1 MTAVPGSTRPPDP
14 DPGTD
19 WNRTAAEE
27 HRTSRIRHARV
38 APLAAFRAFW
48 PLVRGNR
55 VAVLAAALL
64 LVAAS
69 AADAV
74 AISLAGRLTDDVLA
88 PGDLDAFWGPAAL
101 WLGLAVAGAAASA
114 AGSYLSGWTSEHFL
128 LGLRDHVFEHL
139 QRIPPDTL
147 DRYGTGDLVTRLTG
161 DIEIVETLVAAAPV
175 ELITSAA
182 GALVFAAA
190 AFRTSWQLALI
201 TLGAAPLIWLGARV
215 FGTLMRTASRAER
228 DSNGRLASLL
238 EESLA
243 NMPLVQAYGRQRA
256 EHGKVHREGRVW
268 MRAGLRQIRLSSV
281 YGPLGELLETLSV
294 LAVIGAGAWQIS
306 EHHLTVGGLLSFA
319 AFLSY
324 LHPRLQ
330 ELGELLVGASTATAA
345 CERLMEILRTPP
357 AAETTPRP
365 DVPPLPE
372 PVHGAVTFQDVGF
385 SYPGAP
391 GPVLHDLRLHI
402 PPGLLVAVTGASGA
416 GKSTLGKLLLRF
428 HEPTRGRILLD
439 GRDIA
444 ELPVDEVRRHITL
457 LPQDSM
463 LFDDTI
469 RANIVYG
476 RPDATDSE
484 VLAAAVAADAHG
496 FVGALPEGYDTPV
509 GKHGN
514 NLSGGQRRRIA
525 LARAILR
532 TAPVLI
538 LDEPTTGLDDA
549 ATARIMAPLRQ
560 LTAGRTTF
568 LITHDRRL
576 ADLADLVLHLTDAT
590 AVVTAPGQLATEA
603 A

>member
-1 MTAVPGSTRPPDP
+1 M
-14 DPGTD
+14 DPGTHWD
-19 WNRTAAEE
+19 WTAAGE
-27 HRTSRIRHARV
+27 HNPSRMRHARV
-38 APLAAFRAFW
+38 SPLAAFRAFW

-55 VAVLAAALL
+55 VAVLSSALL
-64 LVAAS
+64 LIASS

-74 AISLAGRLTDDVLA
+74 AIAIAGRLTDDVLA
-88 PGDLDAFWGPAAL
+88 PGDLDAFWGPATL

-128 LGLRDHVFEHL
+128 LGLRDHVFQHL

-161 DIEIVETLVAAAPV
+161 DIEVVETLVAAAPV
-175 ELITSAA
+175 ELITSAV

-201 TLGAAPLIWLGARV
+201 TLAAAPLIWLGARV
-215 FGTLMRTASRAER
+215 FGTLMRTATRAER

-256 EHGKVHREGRVW
+256 ESSKVHREGRTW

-345 CERLMEILRTPP
+345 CERLIEVLRTTPTP
-357 AAETTPRP
+357 EPTPRP
-365 DVPPLPE
+365 DVSSLPE
-372 PVHGAVTFQDVGF
+372 PVRGAVTFQDVGF
-385 SYPGAP
+385 SYPAAA
-391 GPVLHDLRLHI
+391 GPVLHRVQLDI
-402 PPGLLVAVTGASGA
+402 PPGLLVAVTGPSGA

-476 RPDATDSE
+476 RPDAADSE

-496 FVGALPEGYDTPV
+496 FVSALPEGYDTPV

-525 LARAILR
+525 LARAMLR

-549 ATARIMAPLRQ
+549 ATARIMAPLRH
-560 LTAGRTTF
+560 LSAGRTTF

-576 ADLADLVLHLTDAT
+576 AALADLVLHLTDAT
-590 AVVTAPGQLATEA
+590 AVLTAPEPIATEA

>member
-1 MTAVPGSTRPPDP
+1 M
-14 DPGTD
+14 DPGTPWD
-19 WNRTAAEE
+19 WTAAAE
-27 HRTSRIRHARV
+27 HHPSRMRHARV
-38 APLAAFRAFW
+38 SPLAAFRTFW

-55 VAVLAAALL
+55 LAVLSSALL
-64 LVAAS
+64 LIAAS

-74 AISLAGRLTDDVLA
+74 AIAIAGCLTDDVLA
-88 PGDLDAFWGPAAL
+88 PGDLDAFWGPATL
-101 WLGLAVAGAAASA
+101 WLSFAVAGAAASA

-161 DIEIVETLVAAAPV
+161 DIEVVETLVASAPV

-215 FGTLMRTASRAER
+215 FGTLMRSATRAER

-256 EHGKVHREGRVW
+256 ESSKVHREGRTW

-345 CERLMEILRTPP
+345 CERLIEVLRT
-357 AAETTPRP
+357 TPEPTSRP
-365 DVPPLPE
+365 DARPLPE
-372 PVHGAVTFQDVGF
+372 PVRGAVTFQDVGF

-391 GPVLHDLRLHI
+391 GPVLDHVQLDI
-402 PPGLLVAVTGASGA
+402 PPGLLVAVTGPSGA

-463 LFDDTI
+463 LFDDTV

-476 RPDATDSE
+476 RPDAADSE

-496 FVGALPEGYDTPV
+496 FVSALPEGYDTPV

-525 LARAILR
+525 LARAMLR
-532 TAPVLI
+532 TAPVLV

-549 ATARIMAPLRQ
+549 ATARIMAPLRH
-560 LTAGRTTF
+560 LSAGRTTF

-576 ADLADLVLHLTDAT
+576 AALADLVLHLTDAT
-590 AVVTAPGQLATEA
+590 AVLTAPEQIATEA

>member
-1 MTAVPGSTRPPDP
+1 M
-14 DPGTD
+14 DPGTPWD
-19 WNRTAAEE
+19 WTAAEE
-27 HRTSRIRHARV
+27 HRPSSGVRHARV
-38 APLAAFRAFW
+38 SPLAAFRAFW

-55 VAVLAAALL
+55 LAVLFSALL
-64 LVAAS
+64 LIASS

-74 AISLAGRLTDDVLA
+74 AIAIAGRLTDDVLA
-88 PGDLDAFWGPAAL
+88 PGDLDAFWSPAAL

-139 QRIPPDTL
+139 QRTPPDTL
-147 DRYGTGDLVTRLTG
+147 DRYGTGDLVARLTG
-161 DIEIVETLVAAAPV
+161 DIEVVETLVASAPV

-215 FGTLMRTASRAER
+215 FGTLMRTATRAER

-256 EHGKVHREGRVW
+256 ESSKVHREGRTW

-345 CERLMEILRTPP
+345 CERLIEVLRATPEP
-357 AAETTPRP
+357 ASRP
-365 DVPPLPE
+365 DARPLPE

-391 GPVLHDLRLHI
+391 GPVLHHVQLDI
-402 PPGLLVAVTGASGA
+402 PPGLLVAVTGPSGA

-463 LFDDTI
+463 LFDDTV

-476 RPDATDSE
+476 RPDAADSE

-496 FVGALPEGYDTPV
+496 FVSALPEGYDTPV

-525 LARAILR
+525 LARAMLR
-532 TAPVLI
+532 TAPVLV

-560 LTAGRTTF
+560 LSAGRTTF

-576 ADLADLVLHLTDAT
+576 AALADLVLHLTDAT
-590 AVVTAPGQLATEA
+590 AVLTAPEPIATEA

>member
-1 MTAVPGSTRPPDP
+1 MTAVPGSARTPGV
-14 DPGTD
+14 DPGTP
-19 WNRTAAEE
+19 WERTAAGG
-27 HRTSRIRHARV
+27 RRPSRMRHARTS
-38 APLAAFRAFW
+38 PLAAFRTFW

-55 VAVLAAALL
+55 VAVLSSALL
-64 LVAAS
+64 LIVSA

-74 AISLAGRLTDDVLA
+74 AIGIAGRLADDVLA
-88 PGDLDAFWGPAAL
+88 PGDLAAFWGPATL

-128 LGLRDHVFEHL
+128 LGLRDHVFQHL

-161 DIEIVETLVAAAPV
+161 DIEVVETLVASAPV

-182 GALVFAAA
+182 GAVVFAAA
-190 AFRTSWQLALI
+190 AFWTSWQLTLI
-201 TLGAAPLIWLGARV
+201 TFAAAPLIWVGARV

-228 DSNGRLASLL
+228 DSNGRLATLL

-243 NMPLVQAYGRQRA
+243 NMPLVQAYGRQQA
-256 EHGKVHREGRVW
+256 ERSKVHREGRTW
-268 MRAGLRQIRLSSV
+268 MRAGLRQIRLSSL

-306 EHHLTVGGLLSFA
+306 EHHLSVGGLLSFA

-330 ELGELLVGASTATAA
+330 ELGELLVGASTATAS
-345 CERLMEILRTPP
+345 CERLIEILRTTPTP
-357 AAETTPRP
+357 EALPRP
-365 DVPPLPE
+365 DTPQLPE

-385 SYPGAP
+385 SYPGAT
-391 GPVLHDLRLHI
+391 GPVLHGVRLDI
-402 PPGLLVAVTGASGA
+402 RPGLLVAVTGPSGA

-444 ELPVDEVRRHITL
+444 DLPVDEVRRHITL

-463 LFDDTI
+463 LFDDTV

-476 RPDATDSE
+476 CPDAADSE
-484 VLAAAVAADAHG
+484 VIAAAVAADAHG
-496 FVGALPEGYDTPV
+496 FVSELPQGYDTPV

-525 LARAILR
+525 LARAMLR
-532 TAPVLI
+532 TASVLV

-549 ATARIMAPLRQ
+549 ATARIMAPLRR
-560 LTAGRTTF
+560 LTDGRTTF
-568 LITHDRRL
+568 VITHDQRL
-576 ADLADLVLHLTDAT
+576 TALADLVLQLTDGT
-590 AVVTAPGQLATEA
+590 AVLATPTPVGNEA

>member
-1 MTAVPGSTRPPDP
+1 M
-14 DPGTD
+14 DPGTPWD
-19 WNRTAAEE
+19 WTAAEE
-27 HRTSRIRHARV
+27 HRPSPGVRHARV
-38 APLAAFRAFW
+38 SPLAAFRAFW

-55 VAVLAAALL
+55 LAVLFSALL
-64 LVAAS
+64 LIASS

-74 AISLAGRLTDDVLA
+74 AIAIAGRLTDDVLA
-88 PGDLDAFWGPAAL
+88 PGDLDAFWSPAAL

-139 QRIPPDTL
+139 QRTPPDTL
-147 DRYGTGDLVTRLTG
+147 DRYGTGDLVARLTG
-161 DIEIVETLVAAAPV
+161 DIEVVETLVASAPV
-175 ELITSAA
+175 DLITSAA

-215 FGTLMRTASRAER
+215 FGTLMRTATRAER

-256 EHGKVHREGRVW
+256 ESSKVHREGRTW

-345 CERLMEILRTPP
+345 CERLIEVLRT
-357 AAETTPRP
+357 TPEPTSRP
-365 DVPPLPE
+365 DARPLPE

-391 GPVLHDLRLHI
+391 GPVLHHVQLDI
-402 PPGLLVAVTGASGA
+402 PPGLLVAVTGPSGA

-463 LFDDTI
+463 LFDDTV

-476 RPDATDSE
+476 RPDAADSE

-496 FVGALPEGYDTPV
+496 FVSALPEGYDTPV

-525 LARAILR
+525 LARAMLR
-532 TAPVLI
+532 TAPVLV

-560 LTAGRTTF
+560 LSAGRTTF

-576 ADLADLVLHLTDAT
+576 AALADLVLHLTDAT
-590 AVVTAPGQLATEA
+590 AVLTAPEPIATEA

>member
-1 MTAVPGSTRPPDP
+1 MTAVPGSARPPDM
-14 DPGTD
+14 DPGTPWD
-19 WNRTAAEE
+19 WTAAEE
-27 HRTSRIRHARV
+27 HRPSSRMRHARV
-38 APLAAFRAFW
+38 SPLAAFRAFW

-55 VAVLAAALL
+55 LAVLFSALL
-64 LVAAS
+64 LITSS

-74 AISLAGRLTDDVLA
+74 AIAIAGRLTDDVLA
-88 PGDLDAFWGPAAL
+88 PGDLDAFWSPAAL

-139 QRIPPDTL
+139 QRTPPDTL

-161 DIEIVETLVAAAPV
+161 DVEVVETLVASAPV

-215 FGTLMRTASRAER
+215 FGTLMRTATRAER

-256 EHGKVHREGRVW
+256 ESSKVHREGRTW

-345 CERLMEILRTPP
+345 CERLIEILRT
-357 AAETTPRP
+357 TPEPTSHP
-365 DVPPLPE
+365 DMRPLPE
-372 PVHGAVTFQDVGF
+372 PVRGAVTFQDVGF
-385 SYPGAP
+385 SYPGAS
-391 GPVLHDLRLHI
+391 GPVLHHVQLDI
-402 PPGLLVAVTGASGA
+402 PPGLLVAVTGPSGA

-463 LFDDTI
+463 LFDDTV

-476 RPDATDSE
+476 RPDAADSE

-496 FVGALPEGYDTPV
+496 FVSALPEGYDTPV

-525 LARAILR
+525 LARAMLR
-532 TAPVLI
+532 TAPVLV

-549 ATARIMAPLRQ
+549 ATARIMAPIRHLS
-560 LTAGRTTF
+560 AGRTTF

-576 ADLADLVLHLTDAT
+576 AALADLVLHLSDAT
-590 AVVTAPGQLATEA
+590 AVLTAPEQIATEA